1 MELAEFLQTI
11 KEESDHLPESKNP
24 EMEIPTANFHASDD
38 VARLERISIMA
49 EAIEPQG
56 ERLCSGG
63 KDLGVHAGDPP
74 HIRTFA
80 WALVHLWV
88 GKDLPVDISR
98 LAADCRMTIREARDA
113 LARLVKDGDLIRF
126 WEGRRE
132 WYRLNVQYP
141 EGGQHENSD

>member
-24 EMEIPTANFHASDD
+24 EMEIPPANFQTSND
-38 VARLERISIMA
+38 VARLERISIMV
-49 EAIEPQG
+49 EDVEPQG

-80 WALVHLWV
+80 WCLVNLRV

-98 LAADCRMTIREARDA
+98 LATDCRMTIREARDA
-113 LARLVKDGDLIRF
+113 LARLVKDGDLVRTG
-126 WEGRRE
+126 ERGRE
-132 WYRLNVQYP
+132 LFRLNVQYS
-141 EGGQHENSD
+141 EGGKDEAGS